1 MTIAKL
7 DLKSFY
13 HRKKKLTCE
22 VMDVNYTYCGH
33 YVVNLKLI
41 EYSVNCRSI
50 KWGKEL
56 WKLKMK
62 ANINIFPEFNEG

>member
-1 MTIAKL
+1 
-7 DLKSFY
+7 
-13 HRKKKLTCE
+13 
-22 VMDVNYTYCGH
+22 MDVNYTYCGH

-62 ANINIFPEFNEG
+62 ANINLFPEFNEG